1 MKVYENEEL
10 VKYKKYNI
18 EMQDSWNERDFVK
31 AVKKYASL
39 QTEKVLA
46 VGGLRGTGKTV
57 GILQAL
63 PNDDTCYILCQKGE
77 TESGVDYIQV
87 LKNSGKKNIV
97 IDEYTWIKDRK
108 ELDKYLI
115 TAVQNGK
122 RVIITGTESIALDF
136 LKYGTI
142 NHRVDNIHTT
152 MFTYDEYCRVF
163 DKPINVNSCLEY
175 LKTGGLF
182 EDYIIDNYASM
193 KNYIE
198 EAIIENLSNYMGNE
212 ITETQSKTLVYSV
225 LYDAICKSN
234 ISKVPLLTENKL
246 TLDNFLDKMGIDRDF
261 TNFDTYL
268 PRVADVLEHAG
279 IIIKIKNIDENSSLK
294 KQYYLVNPSIS
305 YQLTLAAYDIK
316 EVPKKDMG
324 YMFEASAMVQL
335 YTNKLS
341 EQDIYFYD
349 NEKSPNR
356 DKNEQLDIILM
367 DKEKEFAYLFECKLR
382 EQPKLE
388 PSNTI
393 MTGHLEKTL
402 LKNTEICGR
411 YVIYN
416 GRPEVKQ
423 WDVGT
428 IIFTPLNNIIDRY
441 FEFETNIEAINN
453 SAEKVK
459 KNINADNDI
468 VASSTLSGKSLQFT
482 KDSLKSDLAEKKASE
497 KDAPVKPGHE
507 KNQNQSI

>member
-1 MKVYENEEL
+1 MLIYEGKEL
-10 VKYKKYNI
+10 KRYKKESLEI
-18 EMQDSWNERDFVK
+18 KDEWNERNFVK
-31 AVKKYASL
+31 VVKIYASL
-39 QTEKVLA
+39 RTEKVLA

-63 PNDDTCYILCQKGE
+63 PDNDTCYILCQRDE
-77 TESGVDYIQV
+77 TKSGIDYIQI
-87 LKNSGKKNIV
+87 LKDSKKKNIV
-97 IDEYTWIKDRK
+97 IDEYTWIKDREK
-108 ELDKYLI
+108 LDRYLI

-163 DKPINVNSCLEY
+163 NKPVNANTCLEY

-193 KNYIE
+193 KDYIE

-212 ITETQSKTLVYSV
+212 ITKSQSKTLVYSI

-234 ISKVPLLTENKL
+234 ISKVPLLTENRL
-246 TLDNFLDKMGIDRDF
+246 TLDNFLDKMGIDKDF
-261 TNFDTYL
+261 TNFNTYL
-268 PRVADVLEHAG
+268 PRVADVLEQAG
-279 IIIKIKNIDENSSLK
+279 IIVKIKNLDDNSPLK
-294 KQYYLVNPSIS
+294 EQYYLVNPSIA
-305 YQLTLAAYDIK
+305 YQLTLATYNIK

-349 NEKSPNR
+349 NENSPDR
-356 DKNEQLDIILM
+356 DKNEQLDIVLM

-382 EQPKLE
+382 EQPKL
-388 PSNTI
+388 SSGNTI

-402 LKNTEICGR
+402 LKDTEICGR

-416 GRPEVKQ
+416 GQPEVKQ

-428 IIFTPLNNIIDRY
+428 IVFTPLNNIIDRY
-441 FEFETNIEAINN
+441 FEFDTNVQLIMLN
-453 SAEKVK
+453 SYQ
-459 KNINADNDI
+459 NDNQKFKG
-468 VASSTLSGKSLQFT
+468 SSTKLFFDTEKIKESFINKENTDENIDDDFT
-482 KDSLKSDLAEKKASE
+482 
-497 KDAPVKPGHE
+497 
-507 KNQNQSI
+507 NR